1 MSMVVLLLLVLVVI
15 CATGRE
21 RRTRRAFAEDGPTF
35 RCRVR
40 SRRRWSRWML
50 ARWTGEL
57 LVIRRGPV
65 FDRIRRLPGVVLADG
80 VVRRHVHGRRLIV
93 VRVGIGGGA
102 VIEVAADGLDRAE
115 LVGPYVAAAFS
126 GLAAAPVRRRHEN

>member
-1 MSMVVLLLLVLVVI
+1 MSMVVLFLLVLIVL
-15 CATGRE
+15 CAAGRE

-65 FDRIRRLPGVVLADG
+65 FDRIRRVPGVVLADG
-80 VVRRHVHGRRLIV
+80 VVRRHVHGRRLIA
-93 VRVGIGGGA
+93 VRVGIGRGA
-102 VIEVAADGLDRAE
+102 VIEVAADG
-115 LVGPYVAAAFS
+115 
-126 GLAAAPVRRRHEN
+126 